1 MVSILFFENSPYG
14 SKPVY
19 INRIHKNV
27 HLFYLDHAETRR
39 GRASV
44 NTVWTPAKSTFAGD
58 YVLAVCS
65 KLIARTNNQVSKFYW
80 LKS

>member
-1 MVSILFFENSPYG
+1 M
-14 SKPVY
+14 
-19 INRIHKNV
+19 
-27 HLFYLDHAETRR
+27 
-39 GRASV
+39 

-80 LKS
+80 LKSKKTPLEPLLAIKDALWGGWVVNMLFQAKKIHLVTT